1 MAQGAAI
8 LGRDG
13 ETNGGAGRAPRKR
26 TPKPGATRATAGKGQ
41 PKRASP
47 RQLPRDPRPWTTAIT
62 MSFWI
67 AAVGALA
74 ATTTTLMAG
83 HAPSWRSL
91 AVVLLQSVPLWP
103 GFALFWRLLDAC
115 RHRFSVLPLAFWLG
129 CAFIGSFAVMLICPG
144 LVFAVHAR
152 SAAYAEDFDGEMQ
165 IVHHIFGT
173 AYALALYVSTAFRLW
188 WPWGAALPGLM
199 TILFW
204 RSTRR

>member
-1 MAQGAAI
+1 MAQGAI

-13 ETNGGAGRAPRKR
+13 EASGGTGRAPRKR
-26 TPKPGATRATAGKGQ
+26 APRANAAKSQ

-47 RQLPRDPRPWTTAIT
+47 PALPRDPRPWITAIR

-67 AAVGALA
+67 ALLGAVA

-91 AVVLLQSVPLWP
+91 AVVCLQSLPLWP
-103 GFALFWRLLDAC
+103 GFALFWRLVDAL
-115 RHRFSVLPLAFWLG
+115 RHRYPALPLAFWLG
-129 CAFIGSFAVMLICPG
+129 AAFIGSFAVMLVFPG

-152 SAAYAEDFDGEMQ
+152 AAAYAEDFDDEMRL
-165 IVHHIFGT
+165 VHHLYGT

-188 WPWGAALPGLM
+188 WPWGIALPALM
-199 TILFW
+199 TALFW
-204 RSTRR
+204 RASRR